1 MNVFIIETKYFK
13 YFSFFP
19 FLFSANIAFNKSTFM
34 SIASTYDS
42 LTASDNAVDGDK
54 TDLSHTGG
62 QCAIS
67 ADGHKTAWWWV
78 DLGDLSSITNITIYY
93 RTDNAAWGK

>member
-1 MNVFIIETKYFK
+1 
-13 YFSFFP
+13 
-19 FLFSANIAFNKSTFM
+19 M
-34 SIASTYDS
+34 SSIFDS
-42 LTASDNAVDGDK
+42 RTASDNAVDGNK

-78 DLGDLSSITNITIYY
+78 DLGDMSSIINITIYY
-93 RTDNAAWGK
+93 RTDNAPWGK

>member
-1 MNVFIIETKYFK
+1 
-13 YFSFFP
+13 
-19 FLFSANIAFNKSTFM
+19 M
-34 SIASTYDS
+34 SSTYNPS
-42 LTASDNAVDGDK
+42 TASDNAVDGDK

-67 ADGHKTAWWWV
+67 AVGHKTAWWWV

-93 RTDNAAWGK
+93 RTDNAAWGKQKTVLVFKIKLMPYSRNLPKSIIR

>member
-1 MNVFIIETKYFK
+1 
-13 YFSFFP
+13 
-19 FLFSANIAFNKSTFM
+19 M
-34 SIASTYDS
+34 SSTYDS

-67 ADGHKTAWWWV
+67 AVGHKTAWWWV

-93 RTDNAAWGK
+93 RTDNAAWGKSNKVLDLKFRLKD